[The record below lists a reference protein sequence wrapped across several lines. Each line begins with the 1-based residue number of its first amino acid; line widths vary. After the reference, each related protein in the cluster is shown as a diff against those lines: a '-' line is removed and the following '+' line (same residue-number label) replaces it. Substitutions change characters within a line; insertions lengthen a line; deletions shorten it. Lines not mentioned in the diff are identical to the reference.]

1 MSEYRDY
8 VVRYKKSTPANA
20 NKKPVGTYDKDPGDN
35 AFGPKAI
42 EFEVRRNLERARAAK
57 GMNRKQLAEAAYI
70 KESQLAAWE
79 SGTAPIPDA
88 VIPKLEKVLGT
99 KLVPEKDKK

>member
-1 MSEYRDY
+1 
-8 VVRYKKSTPANA
+8 
-20 NKKPVGTYDKDPGDN
+20 
-35 AFGPKAI
+35 
-42 EFEVRRNLERARAAK
+42 
-57 GMNRKQLAEAAYI
+57 MNRKQLADAAYI

-79 SGTAPIPDA
+79 SGSAPIPDA

>member
-1 MSEYRDY
+1 MSEFRDY
-8 VVRYKKSTPANA
+8 VVRYKKPTTN
-20 NKKPVGTYDKDPGDN
+20 NTNQKPVGSYDKDPGDN

-79 SGTAPIPDA
+79 SGSAPIPDA
-88 VIPKLEKVLGT
+88 VIPKLEKVLGV
-99 KLVPEKDKK
+99 KLLPEKDKK